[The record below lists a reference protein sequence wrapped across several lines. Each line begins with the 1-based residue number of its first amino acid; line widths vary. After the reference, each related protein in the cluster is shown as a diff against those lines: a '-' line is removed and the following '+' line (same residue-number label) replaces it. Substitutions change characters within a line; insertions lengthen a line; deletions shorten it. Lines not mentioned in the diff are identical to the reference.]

1 MIELLFATGNAY
13 KVDEVKAILA
23 PRGIAVRSFAD
34 LGRVPEEP
42 EEDGVTFEENARLKA
57 RYYARQLGVTCV
69 AEDSGLEVDALGGA
83 PGVYSARYAG
93 ATGTR
98 DERDRANNEK
108 LLREL
113 AHVPEGQR
121 QARFVCVA
129 SVAEPS
135 GRILAE
141 TRGSY
146 EGVIAGEP
154 RGKNGFGYDPLL
166 YLPDRRCT
174 SAELAPEEKHARSH
188 RGEAF
193 RALAEALAR
202 LG

>member
-1 MIELLFATGNAY
+1 MDLLFATGNQY
-13 KVDEVKAILA
+13 KIDEVKAILA
-23 PRGIAVRSFAD
+23 PRGIVVRSLVD
-34 LGRVPEEP
+34 VGRAPEEP
-42 EEDGVTFEENARLKA
+42 EEDGITFEANARLKA
-57 RYYARQLGVTCV
+57 RYYARELGLTCV
-69 AEDSGLEVDALGGA
+69 AEDSGLEVDALAGA

-93 ATGTR
+93 ATGER

-129 SVAEPS
+129 CVAEPS
-135 GRILAE
+135 GRIVAE
-141 TRGSY
+141 ARGTY

-174 SAELAPEEKHARSH
+174 SAELPPAEKHERSH
-188 RGEAF
+188 RGKAF
-193 RALAEALAR
+193 RALADALASLR
-202 LG
+202 